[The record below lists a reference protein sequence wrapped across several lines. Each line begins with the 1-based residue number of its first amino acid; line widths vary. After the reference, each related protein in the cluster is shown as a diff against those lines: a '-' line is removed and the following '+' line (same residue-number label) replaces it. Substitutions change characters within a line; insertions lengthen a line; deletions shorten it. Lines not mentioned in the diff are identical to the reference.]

1 MFSHYWTH
9 SNVFLRFHIV
19 FSYLLR
25 KVWSISNG
33 FWAVPASLLI
43 CAIRAW
49 RQFQFVEIPNNRI
62 GHFVAESV
70 ERFNNH
76 LVLQSRVHYVYY
88 FEGRVSCNSFWEL
101 LVRRTIPIH
110 GRSCR
115 HIVFWL
121 KLIPSGRLHIAPSVN
136 IFGRLPLED
145 SASSSQFE
153 FSDLEDGQGLRWLK
167 EHGWNSKDPIVCLI
181 VRDAAYLANDPS
193 HGGGKRSA
201 AKAWS
206 YHSYRDS
213 DIDDYVQG
221 IQWLLDQGVFVIR
234 MGKLAEK
241 KVLLENP
248 SFLDYPFLSDRS
260 DFLDVWLFAKASAT
274 ISTGTGPDIISN
286 YYHKPV
292 LYLNFLPLSRI
303 HSWAFSTTTPKNLYD
318 KTSGRPLNLIEYL
331 TIKFMSSESYELGGI
346 NIVDLS
352 SEQISCSIKEFW
364 RVIQPDYLPVG
375 EEIHIQTS
383 FWSELKKITG
393 NENLHQFINP
403 KARISETWMREIFSE
418 QTPS

>member
-9 SNVFLRFHIV
+9 SNIRLKCRIV

-25 KVWSISNG
+25 KIWSIANG

-43 CAIRAW
+43 CALRTW
-49 RQFQFVEIPNNRI
+49 RQYQFVEIPNNRI

-70 ERFNNH
+70 ERFHNH
-76 LVLQSRVHYVYY
+76 LTLQSNVRYIYY
-88 FEGRVSCNSFWEL
+88 FESPVSCNSFWDV

-110 GRSCR
+110 GRYFR

-121 KLIPSGRLHIAPSVN
+121 KLIPSGRFHIASSVN
-136 IFGRLPLED
+136 LFGRLPFAG

-153 FSDLEDGQGLRWLK
+153 FSDSEKSEGLRWLR
-167 EHGWNSKDPIVCLI
+167 EHGWNSGDPIVCLI

-213 DIDDYVQG
+213 DIDDYVLG

-241 KVLLENP
+241 KVLLEHP

-260 DFLDVWLFAKASAT
+260 DFLDIWLFANASAT

-286 YYHKPV
+286 LYHKPV
-292 LYLNFLPLSRI
+292 LYLNFLPLFRI

-318 KTSGRPLNLIEYL
+318 QTSGRSLNLIEYL
-331 TIKFMSSESYELGGI
+331 AIKFMSSESYVLGGVD
-346 NIVDLS
+346 IVDLS
-352 SEQISCSIKEFW
+352 SEQIRSSIKEFW
-364 RVIQPDYLPVG
+364 RVIQPDYLPSD
-375 EEIHIQTS
+375 EELQIQTI
-383 FWSELKKITG
+383 FWSELKKIAG
-393 NENLHQFINP
+393 NENLHHFINP
-403 KARISETWMREIFSE
+403 TARISETWMREIILD